1 MLNNSLNI
9 NRLISNFDE
18 DVKIVSESQF
28 IESLNLNKKSSY
40 YKKRLE
46 VIGSF
51 YNDEVRRDHYEELGM
66 TFYKISARMDI
77 NNYKNKHKK
86 EDIIEDILAL
96 PIKPSSIWID
106 GNEITLEFRPKEYFH
121 FKSYI
126 DYLKLVLSFID
137 FIEEYKEFKLYYDGD
152 FYDDPEI
159 INKDSVIRS
168 GVKFSKD
175 IFDTNRIDVYDE
187 DKVLVIELNN

>member
-106 GNEITLEFRPKEYFH
+106 GNELTLEFRPKEYFH

>member
-1 MLNNSLNI
+1 MLNNNLEI
-9 NRLISNFDE
+9 NGLISNFDE
-18 DVKIVSESQF
+18 DVKRIPEQEF
-28 IESLNLNKKSSY
+28 IKSLNLNKKSPY

-46 VIGSF
+46 IIKSF

-77 NNYKNKHKK
+77 NMYKNKHKK
-86 EDIIEDILAL
+86 EDIIEYILTL
-96 PIKPSSIWID
+96 SVKPSSIWID
-106 GNEITLEFRPKEYFH
+106 GNELTLEFRPKEYFH

-152 FYDDPEI
+152 FDDDPELI
-159 INKDSVIRS
+159 SKGSMILSD
-168 GVKFSKD
+168 VKFSKD
-175 IFDTNRIDVYDE
+175 IFDTNRIDIYDE
-187 DKVLVIELNN
+187 DKVLMIELNN

>member
-77 NNYKNKHKK
+77 NKYKSKHKK

-152 FYDDPEI
+152 FDDDPEI

-175 IFDTNRIDVYDE
+175 IFDTNRIDIYDE
-187 DKVLVIELNN
+187 DKVLMIELNN

>member
-1 MLNNSLNI
+1 MLNNNLEI
-9 NRLISNFDE
+9 NGLISNFDE

-77 NNYKNKHKK
+77 NKYKNKHKK

-96 PIKPSSIWID
+96 PITPSSIWID
-106 GNEITLEFRPKEYFH
+106 GNELTLEFRPKEYFH

-152 FYDDPEI
+152 FDDDPELI
-159 INKDSVIRS
+159 SKGSMILSD
-168 GVKFSKD
+168 VKFSKD
-175 IFDTNRIDVYDE
+175 IFDTNRIDIYDE
-187 DKVLVIELNN
+187 DKVLMIELNN

>member
-77 NNYKNKHKK
+77 NKYKNKHKK

-152 FYDDPEI
+152 FDDDPEI

>member
-1 MLNNSLNI
+1 M
-9 NRLISNFDE
+9 
-18 DVKIVSESQF
+18 
-28 IESLNLNKKSSY
+28 
-40 YKKRLE
+40 
-46 VIGSF
+46 
-51 YNDEVRRDHYEELGM
+51 
-66 TFYKISARMDI
+66 
-77 NNYKNKHKK
+77 
-86 EDIIEDILAL
+86 
-96 PIKPSSIWID
+96 
-106 GNEITLEFRPKEYFH
+106 
-121 FKSYI
+121 
-126 DYLKLVLSFID
+126 LSFID

>member
-1 MLNNSLNI
+1 MLNNNLEI
-9 NRLISNFDE
+9 NGLISNFDE
-18 DVKIVSESQF
+18 DVKRIPEQEF
-28 IESLNLNKKSSY
+28 IKSLNLNKKSLY

-46 VIGSF
+46 IIKSF

-77 NNYKNKHKK
+77 NKYKNKHKK

-106 GNEITLEFRPKEYFH
+106 GNELTLEFRPKEYFH

-152 FYDDPEI
+152 FDDDPELI
-159 INKDSVIRS
+159 SKGSMILSD
-168 GVKFSKD
+168 VKFSKD

-187 DKVLVIELNN
+187 DKVLMIELNN

>member
-77 NNYKNKHKK
+77 NKYKNKHKK
-86 EDIIEDILAL
+86 EDIIEDILTL
-96 PIKPSSIWID
+96 SVKPSSIWID

-187 DKVLVIELNN
+187 DKVLMIELNN

>member
-77 NNYKNKHKK
+77 NNYKNKHK
-86 EDIIEDILAL
+86 
-96 PIKPSSIWID
+96 
-106 GNEITLEFRPKEYFH
+106 
-121 FKSYI
+121 
-126 DYLKLVLSFID
+126 
-137 FIEEYKEFKLYYDGD
+137 
-152 FYDDPEI
+152 
-159 INKDSVIRS
+159 
-168 GVKFSKD
+168 
-175 IFDTNRIDVYDE
+175 
-187 DKVLVIELNN
+187 

>member
-1 MLNNSLNI
+1 MLNNNLEI
-9 NRLISNFDE
+9 NGLISNFDE
-18 DVKIVSESQF
+18 DVKIIPEQEF
-28 IESLNLNKKSSY
+28 IKSLNLNKKSPY

-46 VIGSF
+46 IIKSF

-77 NNYKNKHKK
+77 NKYKNKHKK

-106 GNEITLEFRPKEYFH
+106 GNELTLEFRPKEYFH

-137 FIEEYKEFKLYYDGD
+137 FIEEYKEFKLCYDGD
-152 FYDDPEI
+152 FDDDPELI
-159 INKDSVIRS
+159 SKGSMILSD
-168 GVKFSKD
+168 VKFSKD

-187 DKVLVIELNN
+187 DKVLMIELNN